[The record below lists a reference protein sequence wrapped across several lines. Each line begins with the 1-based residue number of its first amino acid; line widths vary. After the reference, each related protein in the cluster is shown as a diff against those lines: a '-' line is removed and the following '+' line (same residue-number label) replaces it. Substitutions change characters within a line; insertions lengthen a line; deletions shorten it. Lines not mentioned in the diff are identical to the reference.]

1 MPGAPPT
8 HDRSAEPRAPT
19 DSAAPPCELEAVI
32 PHDCGTS
39 LRSSTGAVRPRS
51 GLEAVTPRDRSASPR
66 VPTDS
71 DTAAPRHPS
80 DPPTEPPA
88 SSPLGRAPALAL
100 ADREFK
106 HQLRAQLFGKPLE
119 PLRIG
124 RFTVLRQLGAGGMGV
139 VYAAYDDQLDR
150 KVALKLLHAHRS
162 GAADQRRLLREA
174 QALARLAH
182 PNVVGIHEVGV
193 FDGQVF
199 LAMEFVHGQ
208 TAHAWR
214 TARPRRWRDVL
225 DVYLQAGR
233 GLAAA
238 HAVGLV
244 HGDFK
249 PENIIVGVDG
259 RVRVLDFGLARASD
273 PAIGETCRD
282 GQPRDEPSALAVTAG
297 LAGTPAY
304 MAPEQ
309 LDGARPDPRSDQFS
323 FCVALFEAL
332 HGQRPYQGA
341 SLDEL
346 AHAVR
351 SGRIAVPAGDVPVPG
366 WLRRVVLRGL
376 ARDPAARWPT
386 MPALLTAL
394 DRQRTRWLAAALASL
409 TAALALG
416 LLFPAPQ
423 RPPCTGAADELAG
436 VWDLERRQALAAAFA
451 RIGAPFAAAAWS
463 RTERLL
469 DAHFAAWT
477 AMARDSCEATHV
489 RGTQS
494 SQLLDLR
501 AACLHRRR
509 DEVRA
514 LTDLFAAADAQVVAR
529 AVQAVG
535 LLAPIDACADQTA
548 LSAAVPPPDD
558 LVLRARVER
567 ARARLAPLGALLRTG
582 KYEEGRAGAQILVD
596 EATALGHLPL
606 TAEAL
611 LLSGE
616 LHAALGDL
624 NTAERLLA
632 DAARA
637 GAGARDDAL
646 IARAWT
652 LLVAVVAVDQARP
665 ADGRAWARAADVAV
679 MRAGDD
685 PRLRAALLVHEGA
698 LARERGDHDDALAR
712 LQRALA
718 LQERVL
724 APDDPALA
732 DTLDH
737 LGLAFAAAGEYED
750 AIASHRRA
758 LALRERALGPDHPDL
773 AITRQRLDSAL
784 AAAPRTA
791 DPARPPAPSGSS
803 APATAPAAAA
813 PPPNS
818 RPP

>member
-8 HDRSAEPRAPT
+8 RDRSAEPRAPT
-19 DSAAPPCELEAVI
+19 A
-32 PHDCGTS
+32 
-39 LRSSTGAVRPRS
+39 
-51 GLEAVTPRDRSASPR
+51 
-66 VPTDS
+66 S
-71 DTAAPRHPS
+71 DTADLRPPS
-80 DPPTEPPA
+80 DHPTEPPA

-259 RVRVLDFGLARASD
+259 RVRVLDFGLARPSD

-282 GQPRDEPSALAVTAG
+282 DQPRDEPSALAVTAG

-304 MAPEQ
+304 MAAEQ

-351 SGRIAVPAGDVPVPG
+351 SGRIAVPAGDLPVPG

-376 ARDPAARWPT
+376 ARDPAARWPA
-386 MPALLTAL
+386 MPALLAAL
-394 DRQRTRWLAAALASL
+394 DRQPRRARWLAAALASL
-409 TAALALG
+409 AAALALG
-416 LLFPAPQ
+416 LLFPA
-423 RPPCTGAADELAG
+423 RERAPCTGAADELAG
-436 VWDLERRQALAAAFA
+436 VWDPERRQALAAAFG

-469 DAHFAAWT
+469 DAHFAAWA

-494 SQLLDLR
+494 SELLDLR

-548 LSAAVPPPDD
+548 LSAAAPPPDD
-558 LVLRARVER
+558 LVLRARIER

-582 KYEEGRAGAQILVD
+582 KYEEGRAGAQNLVD
-596 EATALGHLPL
+596 EAMALGHLPL

-652 LLVAVVAVDQARP
+652 LLVAVVGVDQARP
-665 ADGRAWARAADVAV
+665 ADGRAWARVADVAV
-679 MRAGDD
+679 VRAGDD
-685 PRLRAALLVHEGA
+685 SRLRAALLVHEGA

-718 LQERVL
+718 LQEQVL

-737 LGLAFAAAGEYED
+737 LGLALAAAGEYD
-750 AIASHRRA
+750 GAIASHRRA

-773 AITRQRLDSAL
+773 AVTRQRLDTAL
-784 AAAPRTA
+784 AAAQRSAGPS
-791 DPARPPAPSGSS
+791 RPPTPSGSS
-803 APATAPAAAA
+803 APAPSPTAAA
-813 PPPNS
+813 PPPTS
-818 RPP
+818 SPP